1 MENEVAIQHH
11 DLFSAIMIILAQT
24 FGLAVGYF
32 LTEWVKGDD
41 PDEDL
46 DNEER

>member
-1 MENEVAIQHH
+1 MENTVATQHH
-11 DLFSAIMIILAQT
+11 DLLSAIMIILAQT
-24 FGLAVGYF
+24 LGLAVGYF
-32 LTEWVKGDD
+32 LTQWVKGED